1 MDKFTPLTQKV
12 NADPELKQRL
22 VKELSGIQGGVGDL
36 VDVFDSEEPDLDE
49 CELALT
55 NLDQGK
61 LQAVYDIFVD
71 ISK

>member
-1 MDKFTPLTQKV
+1 M
-12 NADPELKQRL
+12 
-22 VKELSGIQGGVGDL
+22 KELSGIQGDVAEL

-55 NLDQGK
+55 NLDQGR